1 MKHVYI
7 DKPFYVNR
15 SLVFVT
21 GEEYNGES
29 VLFIIRIRGL
39 EDVDEYIFTTLLQ
52 RNSYECVITTKHLNL
67 DNNLFLVDF
76 DLN

>member
-29 VLFIIRIRGL
+29 VIFIIRIRGL
-39 EDVDEYIFTTLLQ
+39 EDVDE
-52 RNSYECVITTKHLNL
+52 
-67 DNNLFLVDF
+67 
-76 DLN
+76 